1 MVIVINGISTPSL
14 AKIQKGRL
22 KIKTRP
28 LSEPMWTH
36 VFPSCFLCLPALF
49 TIITIIDI
57 INSIL
62 LLVTSCFS
70 LSPICDDLMCIYRNH
85 FKCVLE
91 KFVRLL
97 YIHYLVIFKIR
108 SDNVN
113 STKMIEWKN
122 EDKPKFIQMVSFREE
137 FGSYLELR

>member
-1 MVIVINGISTPSL
+1 
-14 AKIQKGRL
+14 
-22 KIKTRP
+22 
-28 LSEPMWTH
+28 
-36 VFPSCFLCLPALF
+36 
-49 TIITIIDI
+49 
-57 INSIL
+57 
-62 LLVTSCFS
+62 
-70 LSPICDDLMCIYRNH
+70 MCIYRNH

>member
-1 MVIVINGISTPSL
+1 
-14 AKIQKGRL
+14 
-22 KIKTRP
+22 
-28 LSEPMWTH
+28 
-36 VFPSCFLCLPALF
+36 
-49 TIITIIDI
+49 
-57 INSIL
+57 
-62 LLVTSCFS
+62 
-70 LSPICDDLMCIYRNH
+70 MCIYRNH
-85 FKCVLE
+85 FKCVLK